1 MVTKRRQAPH
11 LEQAGEVK
19 TDSKKTNSLRI
30 RLDDLTTIQ
39 PKTAKQREFFDAYK
53 AGDYFM
59 CLHGV
64 AGTGKSYIA
73 LYKALEEVMD
83 KSNPYTKVVV
93 VRSAVQSREMGHL
106 PGSADEKME
115 TYIQPY
121 RQITSDLF
129 NRKDA
134 WDRLV
139 EQGYAEF
146 ISTSFIRG
154 TTFTNSIL
162 LVDEFQNMNF
172 EELDTIITRVGHTSK
187 IIFCGD
193 VRQLDLRKKD
203 DKTGLPKFLSIVSR
217 MKEFSRFEFS
227 MDDIVRSSLVKN
239 YIIAKTTFDDE
250 GTA

>member
-1 MVTKRRQAPH
+1 MVTKRRQTTYVEQP
-11 LEQAGEVK
+11 LEVVIPN
-19 TDSKKTNSLRI
+19 KKSNSLRI

-83 KSNPYTKVVV
+83 KNNPYTKVVI

-106 PGSADEKME
+106 PGSVDEKME

-139 EQGYAEF
+139 EQGYVEF

-239 YIIAKTTFDDE
+239 YIIAKTTHDDE
-250 GTA
+250 GT

>member
-1 MVTKRRQAPH
+1 LVTKRRQTTYVEQP
-11 LEQAGEVK
+11 LEVVIPN
-19 TDSKKTNSLRI
+19 KKSNSLRI

-83 KSNPYTKVVV
+83 KNNPYTKVVI

-106 PGSADEKME
+106 PGSVDEKME

-139 EQGYAEF
+139 EQGYVEF

-239 YIIAKTTFDDE
+239 YIIAKTTHDDE
-250 GTA
+250 GT